1 MNLDAEAVRMILL
14 QMITLILSIAVHEFG
29 HAIVA
34 YKLGDD
40 LPKIQG
46 RVTLN
51 PLAHADP
58 MGTLLFPMVF
68 LVMTGGRSIGFGWGK
83 PVQVRPLSFTRKLR
97 MRTAHMFVALAGPMM
112 NVLLGLTVIV
122 VHVLLRHFEV
132 IDSRSDI
139 NMFLE
144 NAAALNFILFFF
156 NLIPAPPLDG
166 GAVVEGLLPDRLVP
180 GFQRYAV
187 YGPFVLMAVIFIPGA
202 GRIFAT
208 PALWVVNHAYGF
220 LL

>member
-1 MNLDAEAVRMILL
+1 MNLDGEAVRMILL

-34 YKLGDD
+34 YKLGDN
-40 LPKIQG
+40 LPKQQG

-51 PLAHADP
+51 PMAHADP

-68 LVMTGGRSIGFGWGK
+68 LVMSGGRSIGFGWGK
-83 PVQVRPLSFTRKLR
+83 PVQVRPVAFTRR
-97 MRTAHMFVALAGPMM
+97 FHMRTGHMLVALAGPMM
-112 NVLLGLTVIV
+112 NVVLGLVVIII
-122 VHVLLRHFEV
+122 HAMLLRFQV
-132 IDSRSDI
+132 IGIDSDL
-139 NMFLE
+139 NLFLY

-166 GAVVEGLLPDRLVP
+166 GAVVEGLLPARLVP

-208 PALWVVNHAYGF
+208 PALWVVNHAYG
-220 LL
+220 LML